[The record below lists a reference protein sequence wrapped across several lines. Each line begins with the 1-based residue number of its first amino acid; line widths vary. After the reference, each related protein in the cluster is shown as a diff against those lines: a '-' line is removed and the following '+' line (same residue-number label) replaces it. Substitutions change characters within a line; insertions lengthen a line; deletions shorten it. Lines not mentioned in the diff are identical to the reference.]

1 MFSIRFT
8 GRRRGVALG
17 SIWLG
22 TYSETFES
30 VLDFWSESEYQL
42 HWRQVI
48 RSLCEGGRTRSA
60 LITSLPDIRTANFLV
75 WWPVYREGVNVFI
88 RNHILFLQDEGAG
101 FSLASMEYYIPE
113 RLVYSNDGNKI
124 SEWAVSVS
132 DCEKFLKE
140 VSV

>member
-1 MFSIRFT
+1 
-8 GRRRGVALG
+8 
-17 SIWLG
+17 
-22 TYSETFES
+22 
-30 VLDFWSESEYQL
+30 
-42 HWRQVI
+42 
-48 RSLCEGGRTRSA
+48 
-60 LITSLPDIRTANFLV
+60 V